1 MDLVLLYFVFGGHGL
16 AFTGKFAILL
26 LCDLKHLYRIH
37 TFCGI
42 FVADFDGLL
51 ELSLGNEVNILKRFV
66 LNENIWASNAM
77 YFLKLV
83 TYPQESISG

>member
-1 MDLVLLYFVFGGHGL
+1 MDLVLLHFVFSGHGL
-16 AFTGKFAILL
+16 TFTGKFAILL

-51 ELSLGNEVNILKRFV
+51 ELSLCDEVNILKRFV
-66 LNENIWASNAM
+66 LDENI
-77 YFLKLV
+77 
-83 TYPQESISG
+83 